1 MPKCLLPPALLLL
14 AGCSSPSPKLVEG
27 TSVALGAYIPW
38 EGGLYGVELMSYVN
52 GTVIKTP
59 TNVCYSVERKHSVTN
74 DWGWGL
80 LHSVES
86 TVTSV
91 SFK

>member
-1 MPKCLLPPALLLL
+1 MGRLALALLLI

-38 EGGLYGVELMSYVN
+38 NGNLYGVELMSYVN
-52 GTVIKTP
+52 GTVVKVP
-59 TNVCYSVERKHSVTN
+59 TNVCYEIQRKHSVTN

-80 LHSVES
+80 LKSVES
-86 TVTSV
+86 TDTTVT
-91 SFK
+91 FK

>member
-1 MPKCLLPPALLLL
+1 MKRLALALLLI
-14 AGCSSPSPKLVEG
+14 AGCSSPSPQLVEG
-27 TSVALGAYIPW
+27 TSVALGAYVPW
-38 EGGLYGVELMSYVN
+38 DGGLYGVELMQYVS

-80 LHSVES
+80 LKSVES
-86 TVTSV
+86 TETNVR
-91 SFK
+91 FK

>member
-1 MPKCLLPPALLLL
+1 MGRLALALLLI

-80 LHSVES
+80 LKSVE
-86 TVTSV
+86 TTETNVR
-91 SFK
+91 FK